1 MRILGNGFIIRDVE
15 TCMNKDKKNEM
26 IMKVN
31 FIEFCNNQIKFIT
44 IMFLPEFTSYV
55 LHITLWFLSYPLDFA
70 HTVDSVI
77 AINARWEWT
86 IHWNVHSKKCGTQ
99 KIAKCRD
106 CFNVKISHL
115 VL

>member
-44 IMFLPEFTSYV
+44 IMFFARIYLLCSTYHV
-55 LHITLWFLSYPLDFA
+55 LIPVT
-70 HTVDSVI
+70 
-77 AINARWEWT
+77 
-86 IHWNVHSKKCGTQ
+86 
-99 KIAKCRD
+99 
-106 CFNVKISHL
+106 
-115 VL
+115 

>member
-55 LHITLWFLSYPLDFA
+55 LHITL
-70 HTVDSVI
+70 
-77 AINARWEWT
+77 
-86 IHWNVHSKKCGTQ
+86 
-99 KIAKCRD
+99 
-106 CFNVKISHL
+106 
-115 VL
+115 